1 MDLHRER
8 REHVYV
14 RDHQLAPCCK
24 QGYLGQVGRDILGVQ
39 FNLLRE
45 MALDVLSATGATGL
59 PMQHQRR
66 SVLISMEAIEPP
78 LRARS
83 LAAER
88 VACRSPHKKSLRA
101 WQ

>member
-39 FNLLRE
+39 FNLLRQ

-66 SVLISMEAIEPP
+66 SVRISMEAIGACPEVD
-78 LRARS
+78 
-83 LAAER
+83 LASNR
-88 VACRSPHKKSLRA
+88 
-101 WQ
+101 